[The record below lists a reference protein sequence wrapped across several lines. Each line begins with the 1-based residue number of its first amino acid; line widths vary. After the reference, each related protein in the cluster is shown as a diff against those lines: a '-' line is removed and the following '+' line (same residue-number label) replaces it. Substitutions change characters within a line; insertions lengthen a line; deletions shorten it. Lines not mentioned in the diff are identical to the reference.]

1 MIYTLTLSPS
11 TDLFI
16 SSDNFELNSVNRY
29 SDFELL
35 PGGKGLNASIMLKR
49 HGFDNIALTLFDNE
63 THKLLSNFFNKE
75 NLNVHNINYHDKT
88 RINIKYYGKQ
98 NNFELNGPRTNLNN
112 NEFQEVIDQISKLN
126 KNDVLMLMGIGN
138 EKQLFEILNIVSKNN
153 VKLILDIES
162 SKFIDLLKFKPFL
175 IKPNVNELKQIFNYK
190 QEVSQEWIVKSML
203 LLQEYGALNIIVSDG
218 SNGSYLLTSNK
229 ELYQSKIKEK
239 VNLVSATGA
248 GDTLISIFSAEYIKT
263 SNPIDSF
270 QKATASSIGTVT
282 VSWLGNSSLTEQY
295 LNNVDIKKLNI

>member
-1 MIYTLTLSPS
+1 M
-11 TDLFI
+11 
-16 SSDNFELNSVNRY
+16 
-29 SDFELL
+29 
-35 PGGKGLNASIMLKR
+35 
-49 HGFDNIALTLFDNE
+49 FDNE

-138 EKQLFEILNIVSKNN
+138 EEQLFEILNIVSKNN

-239 VNLVSATGA
+239 VNLVSATG
-248 GDTLISIFSAEYIKT
+248 
-263 SNPIDSF
+263 
-270 QKATASSIGTVT
+270 
-282 VSWLGNSSLTEQY
+282 
-295 LNNVDIKKLNI
+295 

>member
-11 TDLFI
+11 IDLFI

-29 SDFELL
+29 TDFELL

-49 HGFDNIALTLFDNE
+49 HGFDNIVLTLFDNE

-138 EKQLFEILNIVSKNN
+138 EEQLFEILNIVSKNN

-175 IKPNVNELKQIFNYK
+175 IKPNFNELKQIFNYK

>member
-11 TDLFI
+11 IDLFI

-138 EKQLFEILNIVSKNN
+138 EEQLFEILNIVSKNN
-153 VKLILDIES
+153 VKLILDVES

>member
-11 TDLFI
+11 IDLFI

-29 SDFELL
+29 TDFELL

-138 EKQLFEILNIVSKNN
+138 EEQLFEILNIVSKNN

>member
-1 MIYTLTLSPS
+1 MA
-11 TDLFI
+11 
-16 SSDNFELNSVNRY
+16 
-29 SDFELL
+29 
-35 PGGKGLNASIMLKR
+35 KGLNASIMLKR

-138 EKQLFEILNIVSKNN
+138 EEQLFEILNIVSKNN

-239 VNLVSATGA
+239 VNLVSATGIA
-248 GDTLISIFSAEYIKT
+248 IH
-263 SNPIDSF
+263 
-270 QKATASSIGTVT
+270 
-282 VSWLGNSSLTEQY
+282 
-295 LNNVDIKKLNI
+295 

>member
-11 TDLFI
+11 IDLFI

-138 EKQLFEILNIVSKNN
+138 EEQLFEILNIVSKNN

-203 LLQEYGALNIIVSDG
+203 LLQECGALNIIVSDG

>member
-11 TDLFI
+11 IDLFI

-29 SDFELL
+29 TDFELL

-138 EKQLFEILNIVSKNN
+138 EEQLFEILNIVSKNN

-218 SNGSYLLTSNK
+218 SNGSFLLTSNK

>member
-11 TDLFI
+11 IDLFI

-138 EKQLFEILNIVSKNN
+138 EEQLFEILNIVSKNN

>member
-11 TDLFI
+11 IDLFI
-16 SSDNFELNSVNRY
+16 SSDNFELNRVNRY

-138 EKQLFEILNIVSKNN
+138 EEQLFEFLNIVSKNN

-190 QEVSQEWIVKSML
+190 QELSQEWIVKSML

>member
-11 TDLFI
+11 IDLFI
-16 SSDNFELNSVNRY
+16 SSDNFELNRVNRY

-138 EKQLFEILNIVSKNN
+138 EEQLFEILNIVSKNN

-162 SKFIDLLKFKPFL
+162 SKFIDLLKFKPLL

>member
-11 TDLFI
+11 IDLFI

-88 RINIKYYGKQ
+88 RINIKYYGKH

-138 EKQLFEILNIVSKNN
+138 EEQLFEILNIVSKNN

>member
-1 MIYTLTLSPS
+1 MA
-11 TDLFI
+11 
-16 SSDNFELNSVNRY
+16 
-29 SDFELL
+29 
-35 PGGKGLNASIMLKR
+35 KGLNASIMLKR
-49 HGFDNIALTLFDNE
+49 RGFDNIALTLFDNE
-63 THKLLSNFFNKE
+63 THKLLSNFFDKE
-75 NLNVHNINYHDKT
+75 NLNVHNINYRDKT

-138 EKQLFEILNIVSKNN
+138 EEQLFEILNIVSKNN

-270 QKATASSIGTVT
+270 RKATASSIGTVT

>member
-11 TDLFI
+11 IDLFI

-138 EKQLFEILNIVSKNN
+138 EEQFFEILNIVSKNN

>member
-11 TDLFI
+11 IDLFI
-16 SSDNFELNSVNRY
+16 SSDNFELNRVNRY

-138 EKQLFEILNIVSKNN
+138 EEQLFEILNIVSKNN

-263 SNPIDSF
+263 SNPINSF

>member
-11 TDLFI
+11 IDLFI
-16 SSDNFELNSVNRY
+16 SSDNFELNTVNRY

-63 THKLLSNFFNKE
+63 THKLLSNFFDKE
-75 NLNVHNINYHDKT
+75 NLNVHNINYHDNT

-138 EKQLFEILNIVSKNN
+138 EEQLFEILNIVSKNN

-282 VSWLGNSSLTEQY
+282 VS
-295 LNNVDIKKLNI
+295 

>member
-11 TDLFI
+11 IDLFI

-112 NEFQEVIDQISKLN
+112 NEFQEVIDEISKLN

-138 EKQLFEILNIVSKNN
+138 EEQLFEILNIVSKNN